1 MKKLFIAMILIVL
14 LSACEMNINSKT
26 NIIKPVEFTKRES
39 TIVTSTTEQAF
50 MFEFKTGTKY
60 KKATVW
66 IEKYE
71 FGKFVAKVNEISTEV
86 DKGKGNILFTVSK
99 LNEQSNESIFTI
111 TIADES
117 GSGSGWGPEKILNE
131 VSTMAT
137 LNENEEIPLSGE
149 NVLAGLVY
157 SKQSSVSSF
166 SVDFYKDPEKH
177 VDEIAVHDVV
187 YLLKINFTK

>member
-1 MKKLFIAMILIVL
+1 MKKILISMTLIVL
-14 LSACEMNINSKT
+14 LTACEMNINSKT
-26 NIIKPVEFTKRES
+26 NTIKPTEFTKRES
-39 TIVTSTTEQAF
+39 TIITSTTDQAF
-50 MFEFKTGTKY
+50 MFEFNSDSKY

-66 IEKYE
+66 VEKYE
-71 FGKFVAKVNEISTEV
+71 FGKFVKKVNEISTEV

-137 LNENEEIPLSGE
+137 LNENEDISITGKD
-149 NVLAGLVY
+149 VLAGLVY
-157 SKQSSVSSF
+157 TKQPNVSSF
-166 SVDFYKDPEKH
+166 TEEFFKNHEAH
-177 VDEIAVHDVV
+177 VDEIAKHDVV
-187 YLLKINFTK
+187 YLLKTNFTK